1 MDGKCASRSSVYPY
15 TSCCVLDIHF
25 VLKNNF
31 CVNLFDGNWFCFVFC
46 SFSLSIFVWSCSFCV
61 KKNKQNKTTDAIYFL
76 SDQNYLRMTD
86 RLCVRV
92 RPKSEWWGG
101 VRRQSDGERAKPAS
115 LRLLLP
121 LFFLGDRVWFRM
133 YRCKKQVIV
142 SFKKKKKK
150 RETLERYLLPP
161 SQPDICQP
169 FRRAACKRGAQQG
182 SEVSLDPR
190 VTVRV
195 YLGVDSTFS
204 WPSLSNVNCN
214 MFVSERGRHCWKYSK
229 MWR

>member
-1 MDGKCASRSSVYPY
+1 MDGKCASRSNVYPY

-31 CVNLFDGNWFCFVFC
+31 CVNLFDGNLILLCILFVFFLDIC
-46 SFSLSIFVWSCSFCV
+46 TILFILC
-61 KKNKQNKTTDAIYFL
+61 KKKTNKQNKTTDAIYFL
-76 SDQNYLRMTD
+76 SDQENYLRMTG

-115 LRLLLP
+115 LCLLLS

-142 SFKKKKKK
+142 SFKKKKERHLNATCSLLRNQTFANLSEGQLVNVELKK
-150 RETLERYLLPP
+150 VRR
-161 SQPDICQP
+161 
-169 FRRAACKRGAQQG
+169 FR
-182 SEVSLDPR
+182 
-190 VTVRV
+190 
-195 YLGVDSTFS
+195 STPEWQFG
-204 WPSLSNVNCN
+204 
-214 MFVSERGRHCWKYSK
+214 FI
-229 MWR
+229 